1 MTTKTLLSRWMTT
14 FSWTSGGIFACMMKF
29 GVISG
34 WMKIQNVKAIWLAD
48 TIDFIIWLD
57 DNQDVIFWLFW
68 IITYRLSSDWMK
80 TFSFTLLWWVVLWW
94 LSYDGHLV
102 IGALGWL
109 SSDKLFCG
117 DWPLVV
123 VTWWLS
129 GGGCLGFL
137 WWLSCHGFPF
147 LPASKLLSCHFCPAI
162 ASLPECMV
170 YFEIDK
176 GTKPYFFLYIV
187 KILIRALYYCNK
199 ISKYFI
205 PTYQS
210 DSS

>member
-1 MTTKTLLSRWMTT
+1 M
-14 FSWTSGGIFACMMKF
+14 I
-29 GVISG
+29 
-34 WMKIQNVKAIWLAD
+34 
-48 TIDFIIWLD
+48 
-57 DNQDVIFWLFW
+57 
-68 IITYRLSSDWMK
+68 

-94 LSYDGHLV
+94 LSYDGHIA

-109 SSDKLFCG
+109 SSDKLYCG

-162 ASLPECMV
+162 ASLHECMV
-170 YFEIDK
+170 YCEIDK

-187 KILIRALYYCNK
+187 KILIRALHYCNK

-210 DSS
+210 DSSVRFFYSRFFRGCWAQISRLKGFPLSFCIREVIRIFATAGIPDSPSRL